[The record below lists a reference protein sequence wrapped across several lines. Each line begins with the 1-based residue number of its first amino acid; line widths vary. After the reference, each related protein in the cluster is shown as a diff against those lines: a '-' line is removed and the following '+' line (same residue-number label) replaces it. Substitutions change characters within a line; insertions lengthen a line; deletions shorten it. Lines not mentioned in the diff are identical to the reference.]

1 MFATLIGYKHLIEKN
16 VTNVCT
22 LHQTLM
28 WPTRLCDSHIKSV
41 KLQIKSRLLFVR
53 SEISNS
59 LQAYLW
65 YDHRFLNFG
74 EREPWYPK
82 EIPERIV
89 TSCRH
94 STKVC
99 GPTVST
105 SYSTDQIGTCLIR
118 VATAYSNYCCCFK
131 FQNWSWNTKMIRRPT
146 KRFFY
151 FKQSHRSCWFWWL
164 LNWEWWLYFEYKIQ
178 STTNMSHIDNYQ
190 VPLRT
195 CLTSP
200 ENM

>member
-1 MFATLIGYKHLIEKN
+1 M
-16 VTNVCT
+16 
-22 LHQTLM
+22 
-28 WPTRLCDSHIKSV
+28 
-41 KLQIKSRLLFVR
+41 R

-131 FQNWSWNTKMIRRPT
+131 FQNWISLLHHIDHVNFGDYWIQNGDCILNTKSNPLQT
-146 KRFFY
+146 CE
-151 FKQSHRSCWFWWL
+151 SHRQLSCT
-164 LNWEWWLYFEYKIQ
+164 FENLSYNTEKYVNLPQ
-178 STTNMSHIDNYQ
+178 W
-190 VPLRT
+190 
-195 CLTSP
+195 
-200 ENM
+200 